1 MKEYFRL
8 PASPQNRAPGLFTIV
23 IIIFI
28 FPSTLYNYNN
38 VSGVRL
44 RQFQSA
50 RKSAL
55 LSSAKKA
62 KLKSN
67 PSRVRFAEGVLV
79 NGSPLCP
86 VST

>member
-1 MKEYFRL
+1 MVTGACARRVLVDETL
-8 PASPQNRAPGLFTIV
+8 CL
-23 IIIFI
+23 IFSI
-28 FPSTLYNYNN
+28 FYA
-38 VSGVRL
+38 
-44 RQFQSA
+44 QSA

-86 VST
+86 VSGRAVSFPVAKYSAKRFTPSRSC